1 MIRVLIASSSA
12 LARAGLESML
22 SRDANIEVIASGAE
36 DDNQDPDVIV
46 ADLDRPGE
54 EAPQELLELGPD
66 SSLVLLVSG
75 AQPFTTLELLRSGVR
90 AVIPR
95 DSNPAQII
103 AAIHAAA
110 VGLVIMSPQDLEPW
124 LANSKAAQLLEP
136 LTARETEVLGM
147 LAEGLSNKLIAH
159 RLEISEHTVKFHMTS
174 ILSKLNASSRTE
186 AVTLGIR
193 RGLIML

>member
-1 MIRVLIASSSA
+1 
-12 LARAGLESML
+12 ML